1 MNTVLDELFGKAVH
15 SYHPIFASIELTY
28 DCNLACRFCY
38 NPVERK
44 NQTRNAK
51 PKQKTEEPL
60 SFVEIVDLF
69 DQLREMNVLY
79 LTLTGGEPILHP
91 RFWEIA
97 REAKKRAFAVRV
109 FSNGVLIDE
118 KNADRFAELAPYCI
132 EMSLHGTDAETAEA
146 MTQVKGSFDRQMRAL
161 ALLKERNVRVF
172 LKCVVTNLLE
182 HKLAEM
188 KALAD
193 DLGYPIYFD
202 PVITISDDG
211 ERYPLEYLASDDAL
225 LELFSDPRFNVGNS
239 PFEKEP
245 GTFNCTVGAG
255 TIHIGP
261 FGDVQ
266 PCVQW
271 KEAVG
276 NIREKSLKGIWDTSE
291 LLKEVRE
298 INRNLPESLKQTM
311 GDSGYCFCCPGLGRL
326 TTGDPMR
333 PDDQYLRV
341 ARLKRRAFELA

>member
-1 MNTVLDELFGKAVH
+1 METVLSELFGKAIH
-15 SYHPIFASIELTY
+15 SYHPIFASVELTY

-44 NQTRNAK
+44 NQPRRNGACVK
-51 PKQKTEEPL
+51 KGEPL
-60 SFVEIVDLF
+60 SYTEILDLL
-69 DQLREMNVLY
+69 DQLREMNILY

-97 REAKKRAFAVRV
+97 QAAKERSFAVRV
-109 FSNGVLIDE
+109 FSNGVLIDKE
-118 KNADRFAELAPYCI
+118 NADRFAELAPYCI
-132 EMSLHGTDAETAEA
+132 EMSLHGANAETAEA

-182 HKLAEM
+182 DKLAEM

-211 ERYPLEYLASDDAL
+211 ERYPLEYLPSDDAL
-225 LELFSDPRFNVGNS
+225 LELFSNPLYNVGNS

-245 GTFNCTVGAG
+245 GAFNCTVGAG

-271 KEAVG
+271 KQAVG
-276 NIREKSLKGIWDTSE
+276 NIRSQSLKEIWDTSE
-291 LLKEVRE
+291 LLQEVRKV
-298 INRNLPESLKQTM
+298 NRNLPESLKRTI